1 MASGRACHERGTGPE
16 RIAVPMRSRPLMNA
30 LPKKLRPDAIAEVFS
45 LLAARVATQG
55 QGHAKRRRVNQLTNE
70 KPGHGVKR

>member
-1 MASGRACHERGTGPE
+1 
-16 RIAVPMRSRPLMNA
+16 MNA